1 MTRGSF
7 VGRVVVITVFA
18 LCFLST
24 ATAQYNAAIQGTVTD
39 TSGAVVPGATVTATN
54 QQTGIAS
61 KTVSG
66 DAGTYRIPGL
76 IPGNYT
82 VTAEAN
88 SFKKLEQKDVIV
100 EAERVRGLE
109 LKLQPGAVEQNVTV
123 AADVVT
129 LQTENANVT
138 GTISNQMIKDLPQF
152 GRDPY
157 ETVRLAPGVFGD
169 GSRASNGTSN
179 WLPNAA
185 GGGGGDT
192 SGIFNQENQVQIT
205 ANGQRPSANNFTID
219 GTSVNSLTWGGA
231 AIITPNQESVQEIAV
246 SSASYSAEDGR
257 NTGAQVKVISK
268 NGTNQFHGS
277 AFFKY
282 NEPGLNSNNKWGG
295 PDPGELPQR
304 VNQKLRQ
311 FGGSIGGPIWK
322 DKLFFFFSYEGNRQI
337 NRQFST
343 AQWVPTSSFL
353 NYVTANRSGTFISQE
368 LGLAGSAPRIVSV
381 LPTTTADC
389 QLFHNQG
396 YTNCTALG
404 AAGVDL
410 GSPFGTA
417 GTYDNAFSGPVT
429 LNGGGLDG
437 AADLQK
443 VQLLTPATS
452 HGNQYNGRVDYV
464 LGKNTF
470 AVSGYV
476 TPRNDVVA
484 ITPNPVDDLN
494 FQPRNKYIAFLW
506 NRTFSPTLLNEF
518 RVNATRFSGD
528 ALAANP
534 QTYWGIPRI
543 EIETMPAGSNRIVW
557 GPPASDNTP
566 GIFSQNQFEI
576 RDNASK
582 NWGRHNLKAGL
593 QVNINQDNNNTM
605 FGSSRPTFVYHG
617 IWNFVNN
624 APIYEGIN
632 ADPVTGAPFANHKYF
647 RETDWAWFVQDD
659 FKVRPNLTLNIG
671 LRWDYFAPLS
681 EKYGRLSN
689 AFLGSGANAVTDAV
703 VKTVSQLY
711 EPDRN
716 NFAPRIGFSWSPWA
730 SENKTVVRGG
740 FGVAYN
746 RTTDTLTGI
755 SRVNPPYVYRYGL
768 CCASSQAD
776 ATAQSW
782 VQPPFM
788 NGQIDVNQVGTN
800 YKSFY
805 NYSANPV
812 LANNID
818 PSTNLPISATAGI
831 EIWGAPQNLRT
842 PYTYTYS
849 FEVQRELPSK
859 FIGVVGYQG
868 SASHKLIRVVN
879 ENKVYAVG
887 SGQRIGAMYFP
898 SSDVNA
904 NYNSLNV
911 SVTRPFSHG
920 LEILSKYRWSKSID
934 EGSAEGAGQNRDPFF
949 PMHVQSDRGP
959 SDYDATHSISATVLY
974 DLPFF
979 KGRND
984 FLGKAL
990 GGFHVDGTYTFH
1002 SGFPWSPVGYGSNCP
1017 QVPNSGGNVCP
1028 NLPSAYFGGAGSS
1041 YSNATFMQPGGNFPR
1056 AAQNNGWQQYFALG
1070 AQPIVDGF
1078 PVPGIGRNSFRG
1090 PRYRAMDLSLA
1101 KNTRFTALGREN
1113 MGLDFRVN
1121 FFNFLNQLNLTP
1133 FQGLSASTIVS
1144 DSAHFGQAQSA
1155 LAGRVIEF
1163 QTRFSF

>member
-1 MTRGSF
+1 MMRSSF
-7 VGRVVVITVFA
+7 AGRVVLFTVVAFLFVIA
-18 LCFLST
+18 
-24 ATAQYNAAIQGTVTD
+24 ANAQYNAAIQGTVTD
-39 TSGAVVPGATVTATN
+39 ASGAVIPGATVTATN
-54 QQTGIAS
+54 QQTGVSS
-61 KTVSG
+61 KTISS

-76 IPGNYT
+76 IPGTYN

-88 SFKKLEQKDVIV
+88 SFKKLEQKDVVV

-129 LQTENANVT
+129 LQTENANVN
-138 GTISNQMIKDLPQF
+138 GTITTKMLQDLPQF

-169 GSRASNGTSN
+169 GARASNGTSN

-192 SGIFNQENQVQIT
+192 SGIFAQENQVQIT

-231 AIITPNQESVQEIAV
+231 AIITPNQESVQEVAV

-282 NEPGLNSNNKWGG
+282 NEPGLNSYNKWGG
-295 PDPGELPQR
+295 PDTGDIPQR
-304 VNQKLRQ
+304 VDQKLRQ

-322 DKLFFFFSYEGNRQI
+322 DKLFFFFSYEGNRQQNNTI
-337 NRQFST
+337 ST
-343 AQWVPTSSFL
+343 PQWAETQSLV
-353 NYVTANRSGTFISQE
+353 NYITANRGGTFIAQA
-368 LGLAGSAPRIVSV
+368 LNNPKNAPRIVNV
-381 LPTTTADC
+381 LPTSNTDC
-389 QLFHNQG
+389 NDFKSQG
-396 YTNCTALG
+396 YTNCAVAPGGL
-404 AAGVDL
+404 DL
-410 GSPFGTA
+410 GSPFGAA
-417 GTYDNAFSGPVT
+417 GTYDNAFSGT
-429 LNGGGLDG
+429 QLNGGGLDG
-437 AADLQK
+437 VADVQK
-443 VQLLTPATS
+443 VQILTPVTS

-464 LGKNTF
+464 LGRNTF
-470 AVSGYV
+470 AVSGYI
-476 TPRNDVVA
+476 TPRNDIVA
-484 ITPNPVDDLN
+484 TTPRPADDQT

-506 NRTFSPTLLNEF
+506 NRTFSPTFLNEF
-518 RVNATRFSGD
+518 RVNATRFFANQYAS
-528 ALAANP
+528 NP
-534 QTYWGIPRI
+534 QINWGIPRF
-543 EIETMPAGSNRIVW
+543 EIETIPVARIGW
-557 GPPASDNTP
+557 GVAASDNSP
-566 GIFSQNQFEI
+566 LLASQNQFEI
-576 RDNASK
+576 RDTASK
-582 NWGRHNLKAGL
+582 SMGRHNLKAGL
-593 QVNINQDNNNTM
+593 QINFNQDNNNTM

-617 IWNFVNN
+617 LWNFVNN

-632 ADPVTGAPFANHKYF
+632 ADPITGAPTQNHKYF

-689 AFLGSGANAVTDAV
+689 AFLGTGANAVIDAT
-703 VKTVSQLY
+703 VKTVSELY
-711 EPDRN
+711 QPDRN

-755 SRVNPPYVYRYGL
+755 ARVNPPYVYRYGL
-768 CCASSQAD
+768 CCAASPAD
-776 ATAQSW
+776 NAAQGW
-782 VQPPFM
+782 TQPPFM
-788 NGQIDVNQVGTN
+788 NGQIDVNAVGTN
-800 YKSFY
+800 YASFF
-805 NYSANPV
+805 NYAANPV
-812 LANNID
+812 LANNLNTA
-818 PSTNLPISATAGI
+818 TNLPVNASAGI

-842 PYTYTYS
+842 PYTYLYS
-849 FEVQRELPSK
+849 MEVQRELPSK
-859 FIGVVGYQG
+859 FIGTLGYEG

-879 ENKVYAVG
+879 ENKVYPVT
-887 SGQRIGAMYFP
+887 GQLSPIGNMYFP

-911 SVTRPFSHG
+911 SVTRPFASG
-920 LEILSKYRWSKSID
+920 LQILSKYRWSKSID
-934 EGSAEGAGQNRDPFF
+934 EGSGEGAGQARDPFF

-959 SDYDATHSISATVLY
+959 SDYDATQYISATALY
-974 DLPFF
+974 DIPIF
-979 KGRND
+979 KGRHD
-984 FLGKAL
+984 FLGKAF

-1002 SGFPWSPVGYGSNCP
+1002 TGFPWSPVGYGSNCP

-1028 NLPSAYFGGAGSS
+1028 NLPSAYLGGAGDS
-1041 YSNATFMQPGGNFPR
+1041 YNNATFMQTGGNFPR
-1056 AAQNNGWQQYFALG
+1056 IAQTNGWQQYFALG
-1070 AQPIVDGF
+1070 ALPTVNGF
-1078 PVPGIGRNSFRG
+1078 PVPGVGRNSFRG
-1090 PRYRAMDLSLA
+1090 PRYRTMDLSLA
-1101 KNTRFTALGREN
+1101 KNTKFAAFGREN
-1113 MGLDFRVN
+1113 MGLDFRANFYN
-1121 FFNFLNQLNLTP
+1121 FFNQLNLMP
-1133 FQGLSASTIVS
+1133 FGAISPSTTIT
-1144 DSAHFGQAQSA
+1144 DSHFGEATGA